1 MKLETSKSQ
10 KKKVSNIFVR
20 THDVYKN
27 KANIPMAPVKSIP
40 CRETMAPGT
49 AAPVKGLSVDEAV
62 GVLDPVAPAT
72 PGAALVLVAK
82 VVTAATGWVFPGAG
96 TEVTATR
103 PTVGVAPTPVAV
115 AVVKAT

>member
-1 MKLETSKSQ
+1 
-10 KKKVSNIFVR
+10 
-20 THDVYKN
+20 
-27 KANIPMAPVKSIP
+27 MAPVKSIP

-72 PGAALVLVAK
+72 PGTALVLVAK